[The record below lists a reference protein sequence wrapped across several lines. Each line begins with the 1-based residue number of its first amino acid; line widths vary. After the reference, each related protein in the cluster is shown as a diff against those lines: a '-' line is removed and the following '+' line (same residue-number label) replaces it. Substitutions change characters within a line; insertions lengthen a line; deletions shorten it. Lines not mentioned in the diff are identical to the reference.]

1 MSIRD
6 DPFATFRLLQ
16 KALGARGF
24 SMETLQDKPM
34 VVSYYDNSGRRWTT
48 RADKIAYPLNGEDVR
63 ALSINKERAYEFA
76 EANGFPVPY
85 SRMVVVDE
93 AIPEE
98 EADELFGRFG
108 RLIVKPA
115 DASLGRGLTLDIRAY
130 DALEAAIE
138 AAHEVSPKVLVQQQV
153 EGEEVRFV
161 AVNGRVGAALL
172 RQTPRVIGDGAL
184 SVAELIAEENHVRR
198 QLRSEYVPYPQL
210 DAELVGEH
218 MTSGYV
224 PQKGEVVELNR
235 STMIRGGA
243 SIYNVLPEVHQSY
256 VRAVEAL
263 VKKTGAGFIVADV
276 FCQDYTVPAT
286 QTNYQFIEFNTAP
299 VLKLCYACRD
309 GRNYDI
315 LSPLA
320 DAIAARLTEVK
331 D

>member
-16 KALGARGF
+16 KALEARGF
-24 SMETLQDKPM
+24 SMEILQDQPM
-34 VVSYYDNSGRRWTT
+34 VVSYYDGSGRRWTT

-63 ALSINKERAYEFA
+63 ELSINKERAYEFA

-85 SRMVVVDE
+85 SRMVVTGE
-93 AIPEE
+93 AVAQEE
-98 EADELFGRFG
+98 TDELFGRFS

-115 DASLGRGLTLDIRAY
+115 DASLGRGLTLDIRTY
-130 DALEAAIE
+130 DALKTAIGI
-138 AAHEVSPKVLVQQQV
+138 AREVSPKVLVQQQV
-153 EGEEVRFV
+153 EGEEVRFI
-161 AVNGRVGAALL
+161 AVNGKIVAALL
-172 RQTPRVIGDGAL
+172 RQTPCVVGDGV
-184 SVAELIAEENHVRR
+184 SSIAELIARENHARR

-210 DAELVGEH
+210 DTELVGEY
-218 MTSGYV
+218 MTSGRV
-224 PQKGEVVELNR
+224 PQKGEVVELSR

-263 VKKTGAGFIVADV
+263 VRKTGAGFIVADV
-276 FCQDYTVPAT
+276 FCQDYTMPAA
-286 QTNYQFIEFNTAP
+286 QTNHQFIEFNTAP

-315 LSPLA
+315 VSPLA
-320 DAIAARLTEVK
+320 DAIVTRLTEVK